1 MSTLPNMNTVHN
13 GDAPPRQFIVFSIG
27 DSRRP
32 STWSNVPYFFTREL
46 EHQGCQVERIDIGP
60 PRSVQLLFDVPW
72 KAWCRLTGVRTKYTF
87 QRSMVNRRATQ
98 ARISRALRQHRELHC
113 IFMTFSFSTR
123 EKARPYTLFCDQ
135 SFAQHIAYFDERS
148 PDHLEYPTVLEE
160 RRNME
165 EAGIIVALF
174 PDVAEDL
181 RYAYGEKV
189 KYFGNVVNIE
199 LPAGETEAALNVKRA
214 TNEIVFI
221 GSRKYKAGLERLA
234 EAIDFLNQGLFAGLV
249 VNVIGM
255 KRKDMPTAP
264 ANMVFHGYLDK
275 GKPTELRRYTDILS
289 RARLF
294 VNPNP
299 KWAAFSASCE
309 AMFLYTP
316 VVLFPYPEFER
327 TFGTVDNVGIGLQST
342 LPQHIAESIAGLMRD
357 DAAWQAKAIAAHHA
371 TESMTWANFTRK
383 FMRES
388 GG

>member
-1 MSTLPNMNTVHN
+1 M
-13 GDAPPRQFIVFSIG
+13 FSIG

-46 EHQGCQVERIDIGP
+46 EHQGCQVARIDIGP

-98 ARISRALRQHRELHC
+98 ARISRALRQHPEGHC

-174 PDVAEDL
+174 PEVAEDL

-199 LPAGETEAALNVKRA
+199 LPAGGTEAALNVKRA

-221 GSRKYKAGLERLA
+221 GSRKYKAGLERLV
-234 EAIDFLNQGLFAGLV
+234 EAVDFLNEGLFAGLV

-294 VNPNP
+294 VNRIRNGPRSP
-299 KWAAFSASCE
+299 HRAKPCSCIRPWCS
-309 AMFLYTP
+309 F
-316 VVLFPYPEFER
+316 
-327 TFGTVDNVGIGLQST
+327 ST
-342 LPQHIAESIAGLMRD
+342 LSSSAPSGMLI
-357 DAAWQAKAIAAHHA
+357 
-371 TESMTWANFTRK
+371 TWASPCSPRYHSILPNVLPEYCGMMPPGRPRPSRPTTPPRA
-383 FMRES
+383 
-388 GG
+388 